1 MVGRPGFSPTL
12 LIIGTLAIA
21 AGSAAGLLGV
31 IGSRSTL
38 VAATSSSSLL
48 VDLILIVPVIA
59 FFGLIA
65 TSLPRPGGTTVG
77 LAAASG
83 LPHGPAGASTAA
95 RSGGFRVRSGSD
107 WAARKPNTVAAE
119 LAVVVIM
126 VVGLVGVVFLTYPHL
141 SGSIGGL
148 VGAGGGSGAG
158 GGGSGSGGGSSGK
171 GGTGSGGGTGGLGG
185 GNGSTGGGHGGTGGG
200 GNGTTNGSGGGNLSG
215 NGTGGGNQS
224 GNKTGGGNQSGNG
237 TGGGNQ
243 SGNKSG
249 GGNQSGNGTGH
260 SGGGGSS
267 GRNSTP
273 LTLLPVQAPPLSD
286 WPVFVVA
293 AGLSLVLGAIALP
306 RLLSR
311 SVRGRGIPA
320 SDSSS
325 EARAAAR
332 RSFLEAASSL
342 ATSTDPRAVILGLYA
357 QLMAR
362 LEPKEGIGTYQTPEE
377 IRQAH
382 LIPLGVRPEA
392 AEHLTRLFEEACYS
406 SHSMNAEALQ
416 VARESIR
423 VAEYDLRAAHAI
435 G

>member
-31 IGSRSTL
+31 IGSQSTL

-65 TSLPRPGGTTVG
+65 TSLPRPGGTTVD
-77 LAAASG
+77 LAATTG
-83 LPHGPAGASTAA
+83 LPHGSAGASTAS
-95 RSGGFRVRSGSD
+95 RPGGFRARSGSD

-141 SGSIGGL
+141 SGSIGDL
-148 VGAGGGSGAG
+148 VGAG
-158 GGGSGSGGGSSGK
+158 GGGSGTGGSGSGPGGGSSGQ
-171 GGTGSGGGTGGLGG
+171 GGTGTGGGSGGLGG
-185 GNGSTGGGHGGTGGG
+185 GGGSTGGGHGGSGGG
-200 GNGTTNGSGGGNLSG
+200 GTNGS
-215 NGTGGGNQS
+215 
-224 GNKTGGGNQSGNG
+224 GGGNQSGNG

-243 SGNKSG
+243 SGNKTG

-311 SVRGRGIPA
+311 SARSRGIPA
-320 SDSSS
+320 SASST

-377 IRQAH
+377 IRRAH

>member
-1 MVGRPGFSPTL
+1 MV
-12 LIIGTLAIA
+12 AQ
-21 AGSAAGLLGV
+21 
-31 IGSRSTL
+31 
-38 VAATSSSSLL
+38 
-48 VDLILIVPVIA
+48 
-59 FFGLIA
+59 
-65 TSLPRPGGTTVG
+65 
-77 LAAASG
+77 
-83 LPHGPAGASTAA
+83 
-95 RSGGFRVRSGSD
+95 
-107 WAARKPNTVAAE
+107 
-119 LAVVVIM
+119 LAVVVIV

-141 SGSIGGL
+141 SGTIGGL
-148 VGAGGGSGAG
+148 VGAGGG
-158 GGGSGSGGGSSGK
+158 GSGTGGGSSGK
-171 GGTGSGGGTGGLGG
+171 GGTGSGGGSGG
-185 GNGSTGGGHGGTGGG
+185 GGGPPGGGGHNGSGGG
-200 GNGTTNGSGGGNLSG
+200 HNGSGGGNQSG

-224 GNKTGGGNQSGNG
+224 GNKTGGGNQTGNG

-243 SGNKSG
+243 SGNKTGGGNQTGNKTG

-260 SGGGGSS
+260 SGGGGSG

-311 SVRGRGIPA
+311 SARGRGTPVA
-320 SDSSS
+320 AFSAD
-325 EARAAAR
+325 ARAAAR

-342 ATSTDPRAVILGLYA
+342 ATSTDPRSVILGLYA

-362 LEPKEGIGTYQTPEE
+362 LEPKEGIATNQTPEE

-406 SHSMNAEALQ
+406 SHSMNAESLR